1 MCTCCRLCKLNDIKF
16 SCCLNG
22 MDSTSYQV
30 GIIKIT
36 TNDVVYITKTSNN
49 VKAPVTYNCFS
60 QSDVFVINPLYPP
73 LVPATG
79 IHNYIPSIVSIT
91 DINPRHPPLVSITG
105 IHDCHPIT
113 EINHWHQSLTS
124 ITVIHAFNNF
134 FIH

>member
-1 MCTCCRLCKLNDIKF
+1 MFFVCKLIYAIVTYIDYSLSVNHIAMCTCCRLCKLNDIKF

-60 QSDVFVINPLYPP
+60 QSDVFVRCHYFTINSSKTREIEKGSSLCFNSIIVFLAKLY
-73 LVPATG
+73 
-79 IHNYIPSIVSIT
+79 
-91 DINPRHPPLVSITG
+91 
-105 IHDCHPIT
+105 
-113 EINHWHQSLTS
+113 
-124 ITVIHAFNNF
+124 FNE
-134 FIH
+134 